1 MNYVLLIIVF
11 YSFGCSPNYDK
22 KIKKDKPG
30 IINFNDSIPPIYVAG
45 NFSDTNANV
54 FDSSIIKQFFDSN
67 PALNII
73 KNYVEKFYSIRRY
86 SCAWLSNGKISEQA
100 NILFNRIIYINDHDI
115 FYDAPYLEDY
125 KRIMTQNEYDSSF
138 TNELMISAQYFYF
151 AKVALSGVNESESKS
166 TSWYIP
172 RKKIDY
178 VNLLNQLI
186 INNED
191 HLNSTL
197 YPQYYKLLENVEKY
211 STIEKQNEWV
221 KLTFPKTKFIIGDT
235 GEIIQKIRT
244 NLFIA
249 GDLPINNQS
258 NLFDD
263 ELKKAIQSFQER
275 FGINNDGS
283 IGRKFIEEMNVPIRE
298 RIETIL
304 INIERCK
311 WIPNET
317 ESEHIIVNIPEFKLT
332 AFNKEEIVFKC
343 NVVVGKSTNKT
354 IIFKGDMKYI
364 VFSPYW
370 NVPESI
376 IKKEILPKMKNNE
389 SYLERNNMEW
399 NDGKIRQ
406 RPGEGNSLG
415 LVKFVFPNNYNI
427 YLHDTPAK
435 SLFNEERR
443 TFSHGCI
450 RISEP
455 IKMIKFLLQGDTIW
469 NDQKIYQA
477 MHSGKER
484 HLKLAK
490 NIPVYIVYFTSFVDE
505 KGKLNFR
512 KDVYDRDD
520 NLKKMI
526 FKQ

>member
-11 YSFGCSPNYDK
+11 FSFGCSPNYDK
-22 KIKKDKPG
+22 KIKNYKAG
-30 IINFNDSIPPIYVAG
+30 IISFNDSIPPIYVAG
-45 NFSDTNANV
+45 NFSDTNANK
-54 FDSSIIKQFFDSN
+54 FDSSLINHFFECN

-73 KNYVEKFYSIRRY
+73 KNYVEKFYSIRHY
-86 SCAWLSNGKISEQA
+86 SCAWLNNGRISEQA

-115 FYDAPYLEDY
+115 FYDAPYLENY
-125 KRIMTQNEYDSSF
+125 KKIMTQNEYDSTF

-151 AKVALSGVNESESKS
+151 AKVALSGISESESKS
-166 TSWYIP
+166 TAWYIP

-178 VNLLNQLI
+178 VKLLNELI
-186 INNED
+186 IKNED
-191 HLNSTL
+191 HLNNTL
-197 YPQYYKLLENVEKY
+197 YPQYYMLLENLQKY
-211 STIEKQNEWV
+211 SIIDKQNQWE
-221 KLTFPKTKFIIGDT
+221 KLSIPKTKYKLGDT
-235 GEIIQKIRT
+235 AETIQKIRT

-249 GDLPINNQS
+249 GDMSINNQS
-258 NLFDD
+258 NVLDD
-263 ELKKAIQSFQER
+263 ELKIGIQSFQER
-275 FGINNDGS
+275 FGINNDGI
-283 IGRKFIEEMNVPIRE
+283 IGKKFIEEMNVPIRE

-343 NVVVGKSTNKT
+343 NVIVGKSTNKT

-399 NDGKIRQ
+399 NGGKIRQ

-455 IKMIKFLLQGDTIW
+455 LKMIKFLLQGDTIW
-469 NDQKIYQA
+469 NDQKLYQA
-477 MHSGKER
+477 MYSGKEK

-505 KGKLNFR
+505 NGKLNFR
-512 KDVYDRDD
+512 KDVYDRDE

-526 FKQ
+526 FNQ

>member
-1 MNYVLLIIVF
+1 
-11 YSFGCSPNYDK
+11 
-22 KIKKDKPG
+22 
-30 IINFNDSIPPIYVAG
+30 
-45 NFSDTNANV
+45 
-54 FDSSIIKQFFDSN
+54 
-67 PALNII
+67 
-73 KNYVEKFYSIRRY
+73 
-86 SCAWLSNGKISEQA
+86 
-100 NILFNRIIYINDHDI
+100 
-115 FYDAPYLEDY
+115 
-125 KRIMTQNEYDSSF
+125 
-138 TNELMISAQYFYF
+138 
-151 AKVALSGVNESESKS
+151 
-166 TSWYIP
+166 
-172 RKKIDY
+172 
-178 VNLLNQLI
+178 
-186 INNED
+186 
-191 HLNSTL
+191 
-197 YPQYYKLLENVEKY
+197 
-211 STIEKQNEWV
+211 
-221 KLTFPKTKFIIGDT
+221 
-235 GEIIQKIRT
+235 
-244 NLFIA
+244 
-249 GDLPINNQS
+249 
-258 NLFDD
+258 
-263 ELKKAIQSFQER
+263 
-275 FGINNDGS
+275 
-283 IGRKFIEEMNVPIRE
+283 VPIRE

-427 YLHDTPAK
+427 YLHDTNAK

-512 KDVYDRDD
+512 KDVYNRDD

>member
-1 MNYVLLIIVF
+1 MNYVLIIIVLF
-11 YSFGCSPNYDK
+11 SYACRHNYDK
-22 KIKKDKPG
+22 KINNYKAG

-54 FDSSIIKQFFDSN
+54 FDSSIINHFFERN
-67 PALNII
+67 TALNII
-73 KNYVEKFYSIRRY
+73 KNYVQKFYSIRQY
-86 SCAWLSNGKISEQA
+86 SCAWLNNGKISEQA

-115 FYDAPYLEDY
+115 FYDAPYLEEY
-125 KRIMTQNEYDSSF
+125 KRIMSQNEYDSSF

-151 AKVALSGVNESESKS
+151 AKVALSGISESESKS
-166 TSWYIP
+166 TAWYIP

-178 VNLLNQLI
+178 VNLLNELI
-186 INNED
+186 INNEVD
-191 HLNSTL
+191 LNKTL
-197 YPQYYKLLENVEKY
+197 YPQYYKLLENLQKY
-211 STIEKQNEWV
+211 SIINKQNQWE
-221 KLTFPKTKFIIGDT
+221 KLSIPKNRYRLGDT
-235 GEIIQKIRT
+235 AEIIQKIRK

-249 GDLPINNQS
+249 GDLLINNQS
-258 NLFDD
+258 NMLDD
-263 ELKKAIQSFQER
+263 ELKNGIQSFQDR
-275 FGINNDGS
+275 LGIKKDGK
-283 IGRKFIEEMNVPIRE
+283 IGRELIEEMNVPIKE

-304 INIERCK
+304 VNIERCK

-317 ESEHIIVNIPEFKLT
+317 EGQHIIVNIPEFKLT
-332 AFNKEEIVFKC
+332 AFNKEDIVFRC

-376 IKKEILPKMKNNE
+376 IKKEILPKMKNNK
-389 SYLERNNMEW
+389 SYLEQNNMEW

-406 RPGEGNSLG
+406 RPGEGNALG
-415 LVKFVFPNNYNI
+415 FVKFVFPNNYNI

-435 SLFNEERR
+435 SLFNEEKR

-455 IKMIKFLLQGDTIW
+455 IKMIKFLLQGDTTW

-477 MHSGKER
+477 MYSGKER
-484 HLKLAK
+484 YLKLAK

-505 KGKLNFR
+505 SGKLNFR
-512 KDVYDRDD
+512 KDVYDRDE

-526 FKQ
+526 FNQ

>member
-1 MNYVLLIIVF
+1 MNYVFLIIVVF
-11 YSFGCSPNYDK
+11 TYACSSNDGK
-22 KIKKDKPG
+22 KINIYKAG
-30 IINFNDSIPPIYVAG
+30 IVRFNDSIPPIYVAG

-73 KNYVEKFYSIRRY
+73 QNYVEKFYSIRHY
-86 SCAWLSNGKISEQA
+86 SCAWLNNGKISEQA
-100 NILFNRIIYINDHDI
+100 NILFNRILYINDHDI

-138 TNELMISAQYFYF
+138 RNELMISAQYFYF
-151 AKVALSGVNESESKS
+151 AKVALSGISESESKS
-166 TSWYIP
+166 TAWYIP

-178 VNLLNQLI
+178 VKLLNELI
-186 INNED
+186 LNNED
-191 HLNSTL
+191 HLNNTL
-197 YPQYYKLLENVEKY
+197 YPQYYKLLENLQKY
-211 STIEKQNEWV
+211 SIIDQQNQWE
-221 KLTFPKTKFIIGDT
+221 KLTIPKLKYKLGDT
-235 GEIIQKIRT
+235 AEIIQKIRT
-244 NLFIA
+244 NLYIA
-249 GDLPINNQS
+249 GDMSINNQS
-258 NLFDD
+258 NVLDD
-263 ELKKAIQSFQER
+263 ELKNAIQSFQER
-275 FGINNDGS
+275 FGIKNDG
-283 IGRKFIEEMNVPIRE
+283 IIEKKFIEEMNVPIRE

-304 INIERCK
+304 VNIERCK
-311 WIPNET
+311 WLPNET
-317 ESEHIIVNIPEFKLT
+317 KSEHIIVNIPEFKLT

-376 IKKEILPKMKNNE
+376 LKKEILPKMSVN
-389 SYLERNNMEW
+389 SDYLEQHNMEW
-399 NDGKIRQ
+399 DDGKIRQ
-406 RPGEGNSLG
+406 RPGEGNALG

-427 YLHDTPAK
+427 YLHDTPVK
-435 SLFNEERR
+435 ELFSEEKR

-477 MHSGKER
+477 MYSGKER

-505 KGKLNFR
+505 NGKLNFR
-512 KDVYDRDD
+512 KDVYNRDE